1 MGSATSRKHLVSF
14 KAGAA
19 NQSSVEQA
27 VNLVVVKNESA
38 LASNRQFAV
47 FAKDSRLT
55 LGEATA
61 ITNQADLAA
70 YTEAAT
76 IFADGRDEQLPQVAP
91 EALESIQQT
100 SEEELLKMSQ
110 LRIISPKMGKLLKKQ

>member
-1 MGSATSRKHLVSF
+1 M
-14 KAGAA
+14 
-19 NQSSVEQA
+19 
-27 VNLVVVKNESA
+27 
-38 LASNRQFAV
+38 
-47 FAKDSRLT
+47 T

-100 SEEELLKMSQ
+100 SEEELLKNVTTTYHFTENGQTAEKTVNVRS
-110 LRIISPKMGKLLKKQ
+110 LVS